1 MHAES
6 LAIRLLPPGV
16 VDGGP
21 AEDDPDAWVG
31 AVQVVH
37 SQCLLI
43 SRPSNDEDNN
53 ILGPVIKTHIQ
64 NCINPVPAMR
74 TEAAIP
80 LVSLPR
86 PPFIS
91 VMHWADNTQTDNTQP
106 MKLPLKQSP
115 LNIYTPCSRS

>member
-53 ILGPVIKTHIQ
+53 ILGPVIKTHTELHQ
-64 NCINPVPAMR
+64 SRTSHAHGGSNPAGFSP
-74 TEAAIP
+74 
-80 LVSLPR
+80 
-86 PPFIS
+86 
-91 VMHWADNTQTDNTQP
+91 QTTFHFCDA
-106 MKLPLKQSP
+106 LG
-115 LNIYTPCSRS
+115 